1 MRLWDENPCWTTKK
15 SGLQKPLCGCIFLL
29 CSCITLVCFT
39 IYFIGSR
46 STSTLWLS
54 FLFPTWLQ
62 WNLSFG
68 TSLFKR
74 QFHSEDTKFYP
85 RKLLS
90 LYLLPLLKGH
100 LLPGKRDTN
109 FFWVPKTRFNLH
121 SGDTLAPKTWLI
133 TKRVDNFK
141 GPCSPKWL
149 CALVFLFWNDSFVK
163 CSVLIG
169 FHFWR
174 ALRDDTK
181 NDCQGD

>member
-1 MRLWDENPCWTTKK
+1 MRLWDDNPCWTTKK

-62 WNLSFG
+62 WNLSFS

-141 GPCSPKWL
+141 CTVITMMSASTNWTISLKSMYCTCEKFNTQSGL
-149 CALVFLFWNDSFVK
+149 EINSFV
-163 CSVLIG
+163 
-169 FHFWR
+169 R
-174 ALRDDTK
+174 EPA
-181 NDCQGD
+181 GD